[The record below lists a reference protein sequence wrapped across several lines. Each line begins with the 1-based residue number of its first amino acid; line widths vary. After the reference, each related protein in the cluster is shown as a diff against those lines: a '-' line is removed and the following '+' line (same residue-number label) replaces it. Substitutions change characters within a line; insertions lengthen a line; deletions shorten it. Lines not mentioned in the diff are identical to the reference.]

1 MWVFSNEKGSR
12 NRMSPV
18 EEIMDD
24 SVWNK
29 MGRDRTIKSRIVDK
43 TIKVTNYWTRHVS
56 IEKSVELCRQNPGT
70 DKRGFDILY
79 YVSMTDV
86 GLSPRSDTFIFNSE
100 EKARKCFDSL
110 SNFKK
115 AQVKD
120 LTYNNV

>member
-1 MWVFSNEKGSR
+1 
-12 NRMSPV
+12 MSPV